1 MAIFNSYVKLP
12 EGIIEG
18 AERLQF
24 EIIPKLHPS
33 VSLGLF
39 GGPGILLINLCST
52 VLAANHWA
60 LQLVILPIIG
70 FSALLFTVLALFII
84 PKAEF
89 GDMGWMGIW
98 RSASASE
105 ACDHMVDG
113 FKV

>member
-1 MAIFNSYVKLP
+1 MAIFNSYVS
-12 EGIIEG
+12 IIEG
-18 AERLQF
+18 AGRLQF

-70 FSALLFTVLALFII
+70 LSALLFTVLALFII

-89 GDMGWMGIW
+89 GDGFGDGMGILGDQPALLLW
-98 RSASASE
+98 PY
-105 ACDHMVDG
+105 G
-113 FKV
+113 WF